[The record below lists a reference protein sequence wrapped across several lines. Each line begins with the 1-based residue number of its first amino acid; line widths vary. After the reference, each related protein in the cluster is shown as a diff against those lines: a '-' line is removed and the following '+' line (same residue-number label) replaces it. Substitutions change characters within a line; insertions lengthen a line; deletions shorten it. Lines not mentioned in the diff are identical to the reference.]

1 VKESLFAK
9 LESMDA
15 LASAR
20 VLDLYAGTGALGLE
34 SASRG
39 ASQVILVEK
48 DRVAV
53 EVIRENIRQVAKALD
68 PATLVTLQQQDV
80 ARFLQ
85 KIAGEYD
92 LVFIDPPYEIVNTEL
107 MVQLEALT
115 KHLAD
120 GAVVCIERSS
130 RTERLSPEFGF
141 SELETKTYG
150 DTAVSFWQFAK

>member
-1 VKESLFAK
+1 
-9 LESMDA
+9 MDI

-39 ASQVILVEK
+39 ASEVILVEK
-48 DRVAV
+48 DKVAA
-53 EVIRENIRQVAKALD
+53 EVIRENIRQVTKSLAPGL
-68 PATLVTLQQQDV
+68 LITLQQQDV

-92 LVFIDPPYEIVNTEL
+92 LVFIDPPYEVSNEALTE
-107 MVQLEALT
+107 QLEALT

-120 GAVVCIERSS
+120 GALVAIERSA
-130 RTERLSPEFGF
+130 RTAKLETVAGF
-141 SELETKTYG
+141 AELETKTYG
-150 DTAVSFWQFAK
+150 DTAVSFWRFSK